1 MAITRCLV
9 FYSWQTDLPSNTNRN
24 FIERA
29 LKNAAN
35 ALINDGSLQVE
46 PVVDRDTVGVPG
58 SPNISDTIFSKIDQA
73 HVFVCDVSIINQNAV
88 AQNADARP
96 TPNPNV
102 LVELGY
108 AMKTLGARRIIM
120 VFNSAY
126 GKPEQLPFDL
136 RLRRV
141 TTYWMPTESEDRA
154 TERKR
159 LEGTLVEALRASLAE
174 VDIQPPTTAM
184 QPTLAE
190 QARVAIN
197 TSQANQV
204 SLVRKYMGELANT
217 ITAMTPTFASN
228 ESERWDEQLVQAIDE
243 STDAALV
250 FSQLAEAIVTMRADE
265 AARSMYEGFARIL
278 DLYTFSPQFQGY
290 PNQYS
295 HDLAKFLGHELFV
308 TFFSF
313 LIQEGRW
320 ELIAD
325 LLNEDLQAR
334 TKNFGPT
341 EDAPFYALSQ
351 GVPLLQRRKERLKS
365 DRMSLH
371 FDLLAKR
378 HAEGDLAKFI
388 PMEAFAE
395 ADFFLY
401 LRSQLQPVSTPE
413 YPLWAP
419 WSMLA
424 MRQLPSYLRRA
435 VHASYAVK
443 LLGPLG
449 VKDTN
454 SLRARLKERTDRI
467 ISWWGQGHWH
477 YALAGFDYDTI
488 ASR

>member
-1 MAITRCLV
+1 MATPQCLV
-9 FYSWQTDLPSNTNRN
+9 FYSWQTDLPSDGNRN
-24 FIERA
+24 FIEKA
-29 LKNAAN
+29 LKNAAKV
-35 ALINDGSLQVE
+35 LRNDDSLQVE
-46 PVVDRDTVGVPG
+46 PVIDRDTVGIPG
-58 SPNISDTIFSKIDQA
+58 SPNISETIFGKIDQA
-73 HVFVCDVSIINQNAV
+73 QVFVCDISIINQDAI
-88 AQNADARP
+88 AQNPDARP

-108 AMKTLGARRIIM
+108 ALKTLGAKRIIL
-120 VFNSAY
+120 VFNAAY

-136 RLRRV
+136 RPRRV
-141 TTYWMPTESEDRA
+141 TTYRMPSDPKDRA

-159 LEGTLVEALRASLAE
+159 LEGVLVEALRASLSE
-174 VDIQPPTTAM
+174 VDTQPPEKAV
-184 QPTLAE
+184 QPSLTE
-190 QARVAIN
+190 QARAAIDAN
-197 TSQANQV
+197 QANQI
-204 SLVRKYMGELANT
+204 SLVRKCMAELAGNIT
-217 ITAMTPTFASN
+217 IQSPTLASG
-228 ESERWDEQLVQAIDE
+228 ESDRWDEQLVQAIEE
-243 STDAALV
+243 SVGMVLT
-250 FSQLAEAIVTMRADE
+250 FSRLAETIASMRADE
-265 AARSMYEGFARIL
+265 AAQSMYEGFASIL
-278 DLYTFSPQFQGY
+278 DLYTFPPQFQGY
-290 PNQYS
+290 PNPYS

-320 ELIAD
+320 ELIAN

-334 TKNFGPT
+334 TKDFGPT
-341 EDAPFYALSQ
+341 EVVPFHALFR
-351 GVPLLQRRKERLKS
+351 GVQLLQHRKERLKS
-365 DRMSLH
+365 ARMSLH
-371 FDLLAKR
+371 FDMLAKR
-378 HAEGDLAKFI
+378 HKEGELAELV

-401 LRSQLQPVSTPE
+401 LRSQLQPASAPE

-424 MRQLPSYLRRA
+424 MRQPPSYLRRA

-467 ISWWGQGHWH
+467 VPWWGQGTWH
-477 YALAGFDYDTI
+477 YALAGFDYDAI